1 MKTDDLIAALSANP
15 RSVSRMRPTPTIV
28 GAALVA
34 CSIVAVLSI
43 VWLGPRA
50 DLWRAFFAG
59 PHLLILNLV
68 FALSVGSIALA
79 NVRDL
84 SVPGRRR
91 SLSPLA
97 VGAPFLV
104 MGALALYEIGTSLSD
119 RLSDHVDHTSWLICL
134 WRIAILAVP
143 AFAILV
149 VGIKRLA
156 PVNLRRTGAYVGIL
170 AGAIGSMGYCLH
182 AEDQA
187 LLFDTTVHTSAIV
200 VMAVIGWISGPRLLR
215 WT

>member
-1 MKTDDLIAALSANP
+1 MKTDDLIADLSANP
-15 RSVSRMRPTPTIV
+15 RSTSRMRPTPTIV
-28 GAALVA
+28 GSALLA
-34 CSIVAVLSI
+34 CLIVATISI
-43 VWLGPRA
+43 VWLGPRT
-50 DLWRAFFAG
+50 DLWRALFAG
-59 PHLLILNLV
+59 QHLLILNFV

-97 VGAPFLV
+97 LGAPFLV
-104 MGALALYEIGTSLSD
+104 MGALALYEIGASLSD
-119 RLSDHVDHTSWLICL
+119 QLSDHLDHTSWLTCL

-143 AFAILV
+143 AFAILAI
-149 VGIKRLA
+149 GIKRLA
-156 PVNLRRTGAYVGIL
+156 PVNLHRAGAYVGIL

-182 AEDQA
+182 AEEQA
-187 LLFDTTVHTSAIV
+187 LVFDTTVHTSAII
-200 VMAVIGWISGPRLLR
+200 VMALIGWVGGPRLLR